1 MSMCYLFQQVVDVF
15 VVNLTEGN
23 PDRESDICSDVQTE
37 AVSFR
42 DAVHTAVR
50 AEGGAWRHTS
60 IHTCFSSC
68 VECLERNET
77 EAALTIQK
85 C

>member
-1 MSMCYLFQQVVDVF
+1 MCYLFQQVVDVF

-23 PDRESDICSDVQTE
+23 PDRESDIWSDIQTE

-50 AEGGAWRHTS
+50 AEGGAWTHTQAYT
-60 IHTCFSSC
+60 HVFWSC
-68 VECLERNET
+68 VECLEGSET
-77 EAALTIQK
+77 EAALTVQK

>member
-1 MSMCYLFQQVVDVF
+1 MNMCYLFQQVVDVF

-50 AEGGAWRHTS
+50 AEGGAWRHTQACTHVS
-60 IHTCFSSC
+60 GPG
-68 VECLERNET
+68 CLEGNET